1 MRVKSLLTFGLVRC
15 CSLLS
20 SLSLCKRSNS
30 SLISAA
36 VLFRS
41 TTCSKEMKTKQLPD
55 RGCSEHCSARGFEA
69 LACCPGCWKL
79 SCTSFNS
86 QNLEL
91 STWARSKAR
100 HERKPHALIEGKMF
114 FFYFHSLDKIRA
126 KSFPTTT
133 TRHCSAVVTISDPLT
148 ALPGVDTKMEIT
160 ESLWLEVNWCCKS
173 CVILGYAGSQLFTW
187 RGSGNEGFTQA
198 QFWNG

>member
-1 MRVKSLLTFGLVRC
+1 MLGLFSENCWKRYFISTCFSKKRRTFSRGLFKEWAVCPILCRETAYAKDRKSCSECRHLRDSFLQALTQAQHTLHTGDNYRPTLEMRVKSLLTFGLVRC

-41 TTCSKEMKTKQLPD
+41 TTCSKETKTKQLPD
-55 RGCSEHCSARGFEA
+55 RGCSEHCSAGGFEA

-100 HERKPHALIEGKMF
+100 HERKPHALIEGKMSF
-114 FFYFHSLDKIRA
+114 F
-126 KSFPTTT
+126 
-133 TRHCSAVVTISDPLT
+133 
-148 ALPGVDTKMEIT
+148 
-160 ESLWLEVNWCCKS
+160 
-173 CVILGYAGSQLFTW
+173 
-187 RGSGNEGFTQA
+187 
-198 QFWNG
+198 